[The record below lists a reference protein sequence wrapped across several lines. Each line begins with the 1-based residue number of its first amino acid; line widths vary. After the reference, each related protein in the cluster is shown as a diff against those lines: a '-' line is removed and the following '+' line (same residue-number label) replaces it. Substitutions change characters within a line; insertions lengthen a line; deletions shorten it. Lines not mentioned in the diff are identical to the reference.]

1 MCNEIERVYKLVFE
15 RRHKEHDLIIN
26 IPPGTSKTTICSIM
40 ANLLGIRKH
49 AVNQILITS
58 FSDDAVI
65 SIADKVKLIL
75 NSDKYKNLFGWVEIR
90 KDVNNKHNLKTT
102 KNGEFYASSVNGTIT
117 SKHFDILGS
126 MTYKPKRY

>member
-1 MCNEIERVYKLVFE
+1 MSIMCNEIERVYKLVFE

-40 ANLLGIRKH
+40 ATCWAFINMPSIR
-49 AVNQILITS
+49 ILITS

-102 KNGEFYASSVNGTIT
+102 KTVN
-117 SKHFDILGS
+117 FMQRRLGQLRQN
-126 MTYKPKRY
+126 TLIY

>member
-1 MCNEIERVYKLVFE
+1 MNGDT
-15 RRHKEHDLIIN
+15 KEHDLIIN
-26 IPPGTSKTTICSIM
+26 IPPERVRQQYVLLWQLAGHSQTCRQSGFLLQVFGRCSYKHSGQSKVDI
-40 ANLLGIRKH
+40 
-49 AVNQILITS
+49 
-58 FSDDAVI
+58 
-65 SIADKVKLIL
+65 

-126 MTYKPKRY
+126 MTL